1 MSILIGGNFASGA
14 ARTGWQYQSAETGMA
29 NRIKLGYKP
38 GYGTMLI
45 ATTTQR
51 DYADSGVYRA
61 ELSASSTLAVWGK
74 VFSAAWRF
82 VVPPNWVNYPSEDAT
97 TVLQMHDVNAGEVSR
112 RPSFAGEIEN
122 GVLNLKLT
130 HDDTPAGGIVMA
142 SMSVVPGQEVAVGL
156 NVRWA
161 DGTNEPTAN
170 GFAHVYLDGSLA
182 GSVTGRTHWAA
193 LDANPPYMKV
203 GVYVPSTASWWD
215 GKSREV
221 WHRGAVLGDANESQS
236 DLDALLRAV
245 TVLQTSQVALD
256 Q

>member
-1 MSILIGGNFASGA
+1 MILIGGNFASGA
-14 ARTGWQYQSAETGMA
+14 ARTGWQYQSAETGLA
-29 NRIKLGYKP
+29 NRLKLGYKH

-45 ATTTQR
+45 AHTTQR
-51 DYADSGVYRA
+51 DFDDSASYRA
-61 ELSASSTLAVWGK
+61 ELSASSTLATWGK

-82 VVPPNWVNYPSEDAT
+82 VIPPNWVTYDSEAAT

-112 RPSFAGEIEN
+112 RPSFAGEIEA
-122 GVLNLKLT
+122 GVLSLKLS
-130 HDDTPAGGIVMA
+130 HDDTPAGGTVMA
-142 SMSVVPGQEVAVGL
+142 SMPVVPGQEVAVGL

-161 DGTNEPTAN
+161 DGTNEALDN

-193 LDANPPYMKV
+193 LDDNPPYMKV
-203 GVYVPSTASWWD
+203 GVYVPSTAGWWD

-221 WHRGAVLGDANESQS
+221 WHRGAVLGDENESQAEL
-236 DLDALLRAV
+236 DLLLRTV
-245 TVLQTSQVALD
+245 TVMQTSQVALD